1 MQLGSQFWCESR
13 SFHPVYAPIVI
24 TYTEQLDAAVREM
37 EVKPPLRTTSAHPSG
52 YHGICGWPN
61 PVTGTKKPEY
71 ETGNVYVAG
80 VLEAI
85 LPVTPCLY
93 ANSDVHTIPAVF
105 SEICRCY
112 FPEVSVMV
120 TPATAINLS

>member
-1 MQLGSQFWCESR
+1 MNKSASHRSSFALLGVSAADAIKHFDGKAMGQLQ
-13 SFHPVYAPIVI
+13 V
-24 TYTEQLDAAVREM
+24 
-37 EVKPPLRTTSAHPSG
+37 LR
-52 YHGICGWPN
+52 
-61 PVTGTKKPEY
+61 
-71 ETGNVYVAG
+71 
-80 VLEAI
+80 
-85 LPVTPCLY
+85 PVTPCLY